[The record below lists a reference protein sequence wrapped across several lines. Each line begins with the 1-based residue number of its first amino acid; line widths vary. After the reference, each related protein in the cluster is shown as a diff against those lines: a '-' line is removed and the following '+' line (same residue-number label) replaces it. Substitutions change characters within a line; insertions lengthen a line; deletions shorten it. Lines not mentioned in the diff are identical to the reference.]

1 MKKLLIIALTAVC
14 ALCACVNKSTNAS
27 SVETDNKVLVLYYSQ
42 TGATKTIAEELQSR
56 LNCDIAALEAVV
68 PYDGDYDATIQRWMK
83 ERDSILPELKPLARD
98 IADYDTIFLGFPI
111 WGGSYALPMKTF
123 LANNKL
129 DGKVVVTFA
138 TFGSGGIVNA
148 TTDVATAQ
156 PNATVIKGY
165 GVRNAR
171 ISKAPAEIERFLI
184 EGGYISGE
192 IDALPDYSEAI
203 PVTETETKVFNDA
216 CSSYKFPLGTPTR
229 VATRKT
235 DTGIDYRFDVKS
247 QTPDGAESTSTIYVT
262 VENGQAPE
270 FTEVVR

>member
-14 ALCACVNKSTNAS
+14 ALCACVNKSTNAT
-27 SVETDNKVLVLYYSQ
+27 SVGTDNKVLVLYYSQ

-148 TTDVATAQ
+148 TADVAAAQ

-184 EGGYISGE
+184 EGGYICGE
-192 IDALPDYSEAI
+192 IDALPDFSDAI
-203 PVTETETKVFNDA
+203 PVTEVETKVFNDA
-216 CSSYKFPLGTPTR
+216 CSSYRFPLGTPTR

-235 DTGIDYRFDVKS
+235 NTGIDYRFDVKS

-262 VENGQAPE
+262 VENGQTPE